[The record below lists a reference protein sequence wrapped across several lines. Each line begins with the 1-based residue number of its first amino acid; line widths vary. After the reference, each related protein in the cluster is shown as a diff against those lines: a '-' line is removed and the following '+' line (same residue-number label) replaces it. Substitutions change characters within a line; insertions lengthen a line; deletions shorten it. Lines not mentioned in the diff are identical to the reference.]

1 MITAE
6 NKTESIPFC
15 VIIPT
20 YNNEKTLQ
28 RVIEGVLAQSKD
40 VIVVNDGSTDGT
52 SAILDTFSDRITRT
66 DFPKNK
72 GKGKALREGFKL
84 AVKKDFKHA
93 ITIDSDG
100 QHFPDDIPLFI
111 EKLKEHPTAVIM
123 GSRNMSQEGVPSKS
137 SFGNKFS
144 NFWFWIE
151 TGIKLPDTQ
160 TGFRLYPLSKIK
172 KLHLFTNK
180 FELEIEVIVKLAWR
194 NVPFIALPIRVKY
207 DAEERV
213 SHFRPFK
220 DFTRISF
227 LNSYLVIL
235 ALIFR
240 PILLIRKMFTK
251 AFWTEF
257 KTAVFNPKESVAKK
271 SFAVGLGLFMGI
283 FPLWGFQMAVA
294 LVISIFF
301 KLNKFIVLAT
311 SNISIPP
318 MIPFIIYGSYL
329 FGGVF
334 MSQPLDFS
342 MSDGI
347 TLQDMYLNFE
357 QYLIGSIA
365 LSFVAGILGFFITYF
380 LLSLKR
386 SKKHID

>member
-1 MITAE
+1 MIAAE
-6 NKTESIPFC
+6 NITENLHFC

-40 VIVVNDGSTDGT
+40 VIVVNDGSNDGT
-52 SAILDTFSDRITRT
+52 SAVLDTFSDRITRI

-84 AVKKDFKHA
+84 AVKEGFTHA

-111 EKLKEHPTAVIM
+111 EKLKEYPSAVIM
-123 GSRNMSQEGVPSKS
+123 GSRNMNQEGVPSKS

-144 NFWFWIE
+144 NFWFWLE

-160 TGFRLYPLSKIK
+160 TGFRLYPLNKIK
-172 KLHLFTNK
+172 KLHLFTTK

-194 NVPFIALPIRVKY
+194 NTPFIALPIRVKY
-207 DAEERV
+207 DAEERI

-235 ALIFR
+235 ALIRR
-240 PILLIRKMFTK
+240 PILLISKMFTK
-251 AFWTEF
+251 AFWSDF
-257 KTAVFNPKESVAKK
+257 KTAVINPNESVAKK

-294 LVISIFF
+294 LLLSIFF

-318 MIPFIIYGSYL
+318 MIPFIVYGSYL

-334 MSQPLDFS
+334 LSQPLDFS

-347 TLQDMYLNFE
+347 TLKDIYLNFE

-365 LSFVAGILGFFITYF
+365 LSFAAGILGFFITYF

-386 SKKHID
+386 RKK